1 MTFKDEAISITS
13 ARRFFIPRE
22 RGPLIW
28 KDVQPTNYR
37 RNIGSYTDNAILPT
51 QVNASD
57 VIQFCS
63 TINDIVAIEEECPEN

>member
-1 MTFKDEAISITS
+1 MKRYLLLLHGDSSFLES
-13 ARRFFIPRE
+13 A
-22 RGPLIW
+22 GHSYG
-28 KDVQPTNYR
+28 KMCSQPT
-37 RNIGSYTDNAILPT
+37 IEEIYTDNAILPT